1 MVKLTVNCSFE
12 NDLSL
17 SKRKPWSK
25 AEDDAIVRLVEALGT
40 KNWTL
45 VAEKLNI
52 EAKLG
57 LRSGKQCRERWHNH
71 LDPNVVKRSWTLDE
85 EQIIFESHQKL
96 GNRWAEIAKLLPG
109 RTDNSIKNHFY
120 STLRRQCRKLLGNDI
135 TREHLKEYDEQLTT
149 LILQALN
156 RKRRPRRKQQVVVS
170 QVNLMED
177 ESDYCWL
184 KDLEPISWEHSD
196 DLSTVDDVMM
206 YENADILIDA

>member
-1 MVKLTVNCSFE
+1 MARLTVNCSLE
-12 NDLSL
+12 NDPNLN
-17 SKRKPWSK
+17 KRKPWSK
-25 AEDDAIVRLVEALGT
+25 AEDDAIARLVEALGT
-40 KNWTL
+40 RNWTL

-52 EAKLG
+52 EAREG

-71 LDPNVVKRSWTLDE
+71 LDPHVVKRSWSLDE
-85 EQIIFESHQKL
+85 EQIIFESHQKF

-156 RKRRPRRKQQVVVS
+156 RKRRPRRTLQVINPQLS
-170 QVNLMED
+170 LSEED
-177 ESDYCWL
+177 ECWL
-184 KDLEPISWEHSD
+184 NDLEPLSWTTSD
-196 DLSTVDDVMM
+196 DLRSMDEVMM
-206 YENADILIDA
+206 YDNAEIIIDT

>member
-1 MVKLTVNCSFE
+1 MARLTVNCSLE

-17 SKRKPWSK
+17 NKRRPWTK
-25 AEDDAIVRLVEALGT
+25 AEDDAISRLVETFGT
-40 KNWTL
+40 KNWSL
-45 VAEKLNI
+45 VAEKLSL

-71 LDPNVVKRSWTLDE
+71 LDPNVVKRSWSLHE

-120 STLRRQCRKLLGNDI
+120 STLRRHCRKLLGNDI
-135 TREHLKEYDEQLTT
+135 TRAHLKEYDEQLTT

-156 RKRRPRRKQQVVVS
+156 RKRRPRRKQMLEAS
-170 QVNLMED
+170 QLPLLEE
-177 ESDYCWL
+177 ESECWL
-184 KDLEPISWEHSD
+184 KEYFDQCDE
-196 DLSTVDDVMM
+196 TVPL
-206 YENADILIDA
+206 DIGPSL